1 MATEIIKEI
10 DSYNFNYFFKI
21 GIIFS
26 LFISILFFLFKNI
39 NKRDFINFVANFNYV
54 EGVNTSTE
62 VKLAGIK
69 VGNVNKII
77 ISSDGVTINGQI
89 EKKYNIPEDSLIKIR
104 SEGIFGKKSLFI
116 EPGFGEYFDK
126 SNKQYKFNYTQDSYS
141 VDMFLR
147 YLNNLNE

>member
-10 DSYNFNYFFKI
+10 DSYNSNYFFKI

-39 NKRDFINFVANFNYV
+39 NNRDFINFVANFNYV
-54 EGVNTSTE
+54 EGVNNSTE

>member
-10 DSYNFNYFFKI
+10 DSYNSNYFFKI
-21 GIIFS
+21 GIIIS

-39 NKRDFINFVANFNYV
+39 NNRDLIHFVANFNYV

-69 VGNVNKII
+69 VGNVNKIVV
-77 ISSDGVTINGQI
+77 SSDGVTINGQI

-147 YLNNLNE
+147 YLNKLND